1 MPFCLSPLF
10 PLGPRPKKPGSAY
23 LQHMSS
29 HGTLAYVSTSARRM
43 NWHGACRLQTPEHP
57 SCSGL
62 CSSTRYSSF
71 LPPAIP
77 EEHCQLRLHPERRS
91 ARHPPPL
98 VLLPCIPSPLIW
110 SPVSGCHMGT
120 SFLSV
125 SVSAQLSTH
134 DTHSKDAPWSSEHK
148 ENNKGLRASSDGNV
162 ILQAFYRRLNC
173 PRVCL
178 YMHTEAHARPHTHT
192 TNSML
197 WLKGKT
203 TLSHHYL
210 CLNYSLDA
218 TLCHYMDAIT
228 EH

>member
-1 MPFCLSPLF
+1 MLWS
-10 PLGPRPKKPGSAY
+10 LGTVAPGIPP
-23 LQHMSS
+23 SS
-29 HGTLAYVSTSARRM
+29 HPPSQRNTVSSDYTRKGVQLAIRHH
-43 NWHGACRLQTPEHP
+43 WC
-57 SCSGL
+57 CS
-62 CSSTRYSSF
+62 
-71 LPPAIP
+71 PA
-77 EEHCQLRLHPERRS
+77 
-91 ARHPPPL
+91 
-98 VLLPCIPSPLIW
+98 SPLIW

-134 DTHSKDAPWSSEHK
+134 DTHSKGAPWSSEHK

-162 ILQAFYRRLNC
+162 ILQAFYRHLNC

>member
-1 MPFCLSPLF
+1 M
-10 PLGPRPKKPGSAY
+10 
-23 LQHMSS
+23 
-29 HGTLAYVSTSARRM
+29 LARVRAAWIEMEHVDS
-43 NWHGACRLQTPEHP
+43 RLQSIPHALV
-57 SCSGL
+57 SGH
-62 CSSTRYSSF
+62 SSTRYSSF
-71 LPPAIP
+71 LSPAIP

-98 VLLPCIPSPLIW
+98 VLLPW

-162 ILQAFYRRLNC
+162 ILQAFYRHLNC

-178 YMHTEAHARPHTHT
+178 YMHTEAHAHPHTHT